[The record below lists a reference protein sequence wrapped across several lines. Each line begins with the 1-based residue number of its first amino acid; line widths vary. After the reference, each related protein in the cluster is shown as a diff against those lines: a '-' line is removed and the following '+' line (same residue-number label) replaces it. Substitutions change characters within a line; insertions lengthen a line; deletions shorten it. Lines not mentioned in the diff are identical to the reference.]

1 MKHLDVSNHT
11 TAMGWKDAPAAGI
24 SRAMLRSGRTSANSP
39 VMSPR
44 PCDGMARF
52 LMTVPAGV
60 R

>member
-11 TAMGWKDAPAAGI
+11 KAIDWIDAPFAGI
-24 SRAMLRSGRTSANSP
+24 FGDMLRAGRTSANSP